1 MKTIPLLTK
10 DDIEVKVKQ
19 VTEKGA
25 VALLYKTA
33 RVDMAIL
40 DEVFGSENWTDDYKE
55 IKGNLYCGIGTRQDA
70 TQAFVWKWD
79 CGIESRE
86 DEEGNQ
92 KKGEASD
99 AFKRAGFK
107 WGIGRELYTAPF
119 IFLNVETKES
129 GFDGKKKTYELQ
141 NRYAKFE
148 VTEVEYED
156 RKISK
161 IIIADE
167 KGNVVFSYP
176 RNFVKKDTTPKI
188 ECKKTEPKAQLNAE
202 LNEAEN
208 YVLTFGKHNG
218 KTLGEVDTGYI
229 EWLAEN
235 AKDGS
240 VACMA
245 KSLLAARRDEHEFP
259 PEMIQQAFTIDDDKL
274 PF

>member
-33 RVDMAIL
+33 RVDMALL

-55 IKGNLYCGIGTRQDA
+55 IKGNLYCGIGIRQDP

-86 DEEGNQ
+86 DGEGNQ

-107 WGIGRELYTAPF
+107 WGIGRELYTSPF
-119 IFLNVETKES
+119 IFLNVPTVKGENK
-129 GFDGKKKTYELQ
+129 YELE

-148 VTEVEYED
+148 VAEIAYED

-161 IIIADE
+161 VVIADN

-176 RNFVKKDTTPKI
+176 KSFVKKPITPKTTTATI
-188 ECKKTEPKAQLNAE
+188 PKGEPKQNIE
-202 LNEAEN
+202 LNDAEN

-218 KTLGEVDTGYI
+218 KILGEVDTGYI
-229 EWLAEN
+229 EWLSEN
-235 AKDGS
+235 ANDKTVGN
-240 VACMA
+240 MA
-245 KSLLAARRDEHEFP
+245 KEVLQARLDSDEFL
-259 PEMIQQAFTIDDDKL
+259 IDDDKL